1 MKSSLLGSEGKM
13 RLRMLVA
20 GTVQG
25 VGFRPFA
32 YRLARRLGLD
42 GWVANTTEGLIVE
55 AEGTKENLDAFAER
69 LIDEAPDSSHIE
81 RVARQTIP
89 ATGERGFHIRMSLT
103 GGLRCPTVPSD
114 LAICAD
120 CSRELSDPRDRRFRY
135 PFLTCTRC
143 GPRFSILT
151 DLPYDRSRTTLNRFP
166 LCTACLG
173 EYQDPADRRFHAEA
187 LACPSCGPRVALWD
201 TSGRVMAENEGA
213 LAQAWR
219 MVADGLVVAVKGLG
233 GFQLWADAR
242 SETAVRRLRDR
253 KRRPH
258 KPLAVLF
265 PSLKAV
271 QDACFVSPEESALLA
286 SPQAPIVLLRR
297 RPSCG
302 LAEAVAP
309 GNAFVGAMLPYSPL
323 HVLLA
328 TGLGGPAVATSG
340 NRSDEPIAI
349 DEHDALARLGAI
361 ADAYLVHDRSIAR
374 PVDDS
379 VVRMMKTGPVIL
391 RRARGYVPSP
401 VALPEELRRRRTPVS
416 ILAVGGHLKNTI
428 ALTAGDQVTVSQH
441 LGDLS
446 TPEAAAAF
454 RQAIDDL
461 TRLLD
466 VKPAAIAC
474 DLHPDYRSTH
484 YARESAERLAVP
496 LIPVQHHHAHIAAC
510 MAEHN
515 LGGEVLGIAWDGS
528 GYGPDGTVWGGEF
541 LVTDYRSFR
550 RCARWRPFRLPG
562 GELAVREPRRS
573 ALAVLRDTFG
583 EEAVNLVRGFEQPG
597 QAQVVASLL
606 HRQIGSPVTSSMGR
620 LFDAVASMLGL
631 CQVGSFEGQAAMAVE
646 HAALEAWERGADEAS
661 YPVAVRED
669 PEHPDAREIDWRPMV
684 RAVQEDLRAGIAP
697 GLVAVRFH
705 LALADS
711 VLRVAR
717 AAGLPRVV
725 LSGGCFQNG
734 LLVELIRRR
743 LAGAGFDLFT
753 HRAIPSNDGGLSLGQ
768 AVVACARLAQAED
781 VGCTEG

>member
-42 GWVANTTEGLIVE
+42 GWVANTTEGLLVE
-55 AEGTKENLDAFAER
+55 AEGTKENVDAFAER
-69 LIDEAPDSSHIE
+69 LIDEAPDSSRIE

-89 ATGERGFHIRMSLT
+89 ATGERGFHIRTSLA
-103 GGLRCPTVPSD
+103 GGLRRPTVPSD

-187 LACPSCGPRVALWD
+187 LACPSCGPRVVLWD
-201 TSGRVMAENEGA
+201 ARGRVLAEDDGA
-213 LAQAWR
+213 LAQACQI
-219 MVADGLVVAVKGLG
+219 VANGLVLAVKGLG

-271 QDACFVSPEESALLA
+271 QDACVVSSEESALLT

-302 LAEAVAP
+302 LAAAVAP

-349 DEHDALARLGAI
+349 EEEDALARLGDI
-361 ADAYLVHDRSIAR
+361 ADAYLVHDRPIAR

-379 VVRMMKTGPVIL
+379 VVRMMKTGLVIL

-401 VALPEELRRRRTPVS
+401 VALPEELRRRRNPVS

-428 ALTAGDQVTVSQH
+428 ALAAGDQVTVSQH

-446 TPEAAAAF
+446 TPEASAAF

-461 TRLLD
+461 TRLLE

-474 DLHPDYRSTH
+474 DLHPDYRSTR
-484 YARESAERLAVP
+484 YAQELAERLAVP
-496 LIPVQHHHAHIAAC
+496 LISVQHHHAHIAAC

-515 LGGEVLGIAWDGS
+515 LGGEALGVAWDGS

-541 LVTDYRSFR
+541 LVAGYRSFR

-562 GELAVREPRRS
+562 GEAAVREPRRS
-573 ALAVLRDTFG
+573 ALAVLWDTFG
-583 EEAVNLVRGFEQPG
+583 EEAINLVRGFEQLG
-597 QAQVVASLL
+597 QAQAVASLL
-606 HRQIGSPVTSSMGR
+606 RRRVQAPLTSSMGR
-620 LFDAVASMLGL
+620 FFDAVASMLGF
-631 CQVGSFEGQAAMAVE
+631 CQVASFEGQAAMAVE
-646 HAALEAWERGADEAS
+646 HAALEAWERGANETG
-661 YPVAVRED
+661 YPVEVRKD
-669 PEHPDAREIDWRPMV
+669 PERPDMREMDWRPMV
-684 RAVQEDLRAGIAP
+684 RAIQEDLRTGIAP
-697 GLVAVRFH
+697 ALIAVRVH
-705 LALADS
+705 LALADT
-711 VLRVAR
+711 VHRVAQR
-717 AAGLPRVV
+717 AGLPRVV

-734 LLVELIRRR
+734 LLVELIRGR
-743 LAGAGFDLFT
+743 LAGAGFDVFT
-753 HRAIPSNDGGLSLGQ
+753 HRAVPPNDGGLSLGQ
-768 AVVACARLAQAED
+768 AAVACARFAQVED
-781 VGCTEG
+781 VSRAEG

>member
-13 RLRMLVA
+13 RLRILVA

-42 GWVANTTEGLIVE
+42 GWVANTTEGLLVE
-55 AEGTKENLDAFAER
+55 AEGTKENLNAFAER
-69 LIDEAPDSSHIE
+69 LIDEAPDSSRIE

-89 ATGERGFHIRMSLT
+89 ATGERGFHIRTSLAR
-103 GGLRCPTVPSD
+103 GPRYPSVPPD

-151 DLPYDRSRTTLNRFP
+151 DLPYDRSRTTLHRFP
-166 LCTACLG
+166 LCTACLA

-201 TSGRVMAENEGA
+201 ARGRVMAQDEGA
-213 LAQAWR
+213 LAQAR
-219 MVADGLVVAVKGLG
+219 AIVEDGLVLAVKGLG

-258 KPLAVLF
+258 KPFAVLF
-265 PSLKAV
+265 PSLEAV
-271 QDACFVSPEESALLA
+271 QDACVVSPEESALLA

-297 RPSCG
+297 RPSCR
-302 LAEAVAP
+302 LAEAVAL
-309 GNAFVGAMLPYSPL
+309 GNACVGAMLPYSPL

-328 TGLGGPAVATSG
+328 AGLKGPAVATSG

-349 DEHDALARLGAI
+349 EEDDALARLGDI
-361 ADAYLVHDRSIAR
+361 ADAYLVHDRSIVR

-379 VVRMMKTGPVIL
+379 VARVLPSGPLIL
-391 RRARGYVPSP
+391 RRARGYAPSP
-401 VALPEELRRRRTPVS
+401 IALPEELRRGSAPVS
-416 ILAVGGHLKNTI
+416 ILAVGGHLKNTV
-428 ALTAGDQVTVSQH
+428 ALAAGDQVTVSQH

-446 TPEAAAAF
+446 TPEAFAAF

-461 TRLLD
+461 TRLLE

-474 DLHPDYRSTH
+474 DLHPDYWSTH

-515 LGGEVLGIAWDGS
+515 LGGEVLGVAWDGS

-541 LVTDYRSFR
+541 LVAGYRSFR
-550 RCARWRPFRLPG
+550 RCGRWRPFRLPG
-562 GELAVREPRRS
+562 GEVAVREPRRS
-573 ALAVLRDTFG
+573 ALAVLWDTFG
-583 EEAVNLVRGFEQPG
+583 EEAVNIVRGFEQPG
-597 QAQVVASLL
+597 QAQTVASLL
-606 HRQIGSPVTSSMGR
+606 RRPVQSPATSSVGR

-631 CQVGSFEGQAAMAVE
+631 CQVASFEGQAAMAVE
-646 HAALEAWERGADEAS
+646 HAALEAWGRETGDTG
-661 YPVAVRED
+661 YPVEIRKD
-669 PEHPDAREIDWRPMV
+669 PEHPDREEIDWRPMI
-684 RAVQEDLRAGIAP
+684 RAIQEDLQADIAP
-697 GLVAVRFH
+697 GVIAVRVH
-705 LALADS
+705 LALADT
-711 VLRVAR
+711 VRRLAQAV
-717 AAGLPRVV
+717 GLPRVV

-734 LLVELIRRR
+734 LLVELARER
-743 LAGAGFDLFT
+743 LASAGFEVFT
-753 HRAIPSNDGGLSLGQ
+753 HREVPPNDGGLSLGQ
-768 AVVACARLAQAED
+768 AVVAYASRTGR
-781 VGCTEG
+781 VEGQ